1 MELEESDYLTSDF
14 ATKLVIKTVRYW
26 NKNRNIE
33 QWNRLE
39 SSEKKKKKESSHTY
53 GQLIQEKERKSV
65 PWRKT
70 FFSIIDTGKT
80 GQLHIKE

>member
-39 SSEKKKKKESSHTY
+39 SSEKKKKKKESSHTY
-53 GQLIQEKERKSV
+53 GQLI
-65 PWRKT
+65 
-70 FFSIIDTGKT
+70 
-80 GQLHIKE
+80 

>member
-39 SSEKKKKKESSHTY
+39 SSEKKKKKKVHTPM
-53 GQLIQEKERKSV
+53 V
-65 PWRKT
+65 N
-70 FFSIIDTGKT
+70 
-80 GQLHIKE
+80 